1 MNNFR
6 KFVLS
11 GLETLAPLGFILLVI
26 YIAFSVSSAWGIIG
40 FLVGLVVG
48 VITAVI
54 VFGVI
59 YTLIDI
65 SDSLKGQSN
74 KIS

>member
-11 GLETLAPLGFILLVI
+11 GLETLAPLGFLLTVI
-26 YIAFSVSSAWGIIG
+26 YVAFEMSSWGVLG
-40 FLVGLVVG
+40 FLLGLVVG
-48 VITAVI
+48 VIVATI
-54 VFGVI
+54 LFGVI

-65 SDSLKGQSN
+65 SNSLKGQSN